1 LATKRLK
8 IVELVFK
15 IQIIYKSNI
24 EVIQNEIIEHFEK
37 HKKNDK
43 DMISVE
49 EVRNMILEIY
59 KK

>member
-1 LATKRLK
+1 MATKRLK

-37 HKKNDK
+37 HKKNDN